1 MCCLASSS
9 EEEEVAKRKPEWPLS
24 AFCCLASLLPASLG
38 VNSNPQLH
46 RAQRPHPLLLC
57 APDFLLISCRAV
69 CYSHSVKSKDGSS
82 PRACSLGT
90 GDPS

>member
-46 RAQRPHPLLLC
+46 RAHETG
-57 APDFLLISCRAV
+57 I
-69 CYSHSVKSKDGSS
+69 
-82 PRACSLGT
+82 LGNFW
-90 GDPS
+90 GRIKGAK